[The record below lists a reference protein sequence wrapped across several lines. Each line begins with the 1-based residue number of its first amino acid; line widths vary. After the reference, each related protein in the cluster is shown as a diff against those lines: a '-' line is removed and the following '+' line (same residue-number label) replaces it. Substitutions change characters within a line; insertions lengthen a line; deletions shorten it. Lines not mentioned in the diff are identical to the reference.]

1 MSPRKTIFLV
11 AIIIAIISIALGWYA
26 IKAYTSKNKTPLVG
40 GRIDMWIV
48 GENSAGYDEI
58 IARFKQVRPQFANTD
73 IVITKFLSQADYEK
87 NLISAFS
94 DNRGPDILMVPSVG
108 WEYLENKVT
117 AIPPD
122 AVNVGELSKTY
133 NPTILE
139 NLTISWN
146 GLDAEWKTI
155 VILALKGIAMGYE
168 SLGLYFNSNL
178 MPKPPTTLWEL
189 ETAARNGS
197 EEAFPLGLIL
207 SPSTPQINEILT
219 QSFVSAW
226 INSFSGLTS
235 ANASQAI
242 KRFEVFEKSQLL
254 VPTSPLSDNSFS
266 PPSDFVEEWY
276 QGDTGNSSENGSSNH
291 QNTWLSLIDTIKSR
305 DPKMNQLTDLFALGK
320 VASLIGTPKLMSE
333 IQFATKRVGA
343 NNILTKWNLA
353 TAPLPQF
360 GAQDQSVIF
369 YSYLALSRDTD
380 NPSGAVAF
388 LSFLSTPE
396 AQKLYS
402 VWAPMMI
409 STNINIANSQATSNL
424 TTNYP
429 RTWFAAFIPKRAEIV
444 SFNPWLYLEYIMW
457 LSKVLKSNDI
467 SWWLSQ
473 LVWYINCQRAQLLS
487 QSAFDK
493 ICSLDIQE

>member
-58 IARFKQVRPQFANTD
+58 IARFKQVRPQFANTE

-108 WEYLENKVT
+108 GEYLENKVT

-122 AVNVGELSKTY
+122 VLSVSALAETY
-133 NPTILE
+133 NPTILKE
-139 NLTISWN
+139 LTISGN
-146 GLDAEWKTI
+146 GLDSEGRNI

-168 SLGLYFNSNL
+168 SLGLYFNSDL
-178 MPKPPTTLWEL
+178 MPKAPTTLWEL
-189 ETAARNGS
+189 ENMARNGS
-197 EEAFPLGLIL
+197 EDAFPLGFTL

-226 INSFSGLTS
+226 VGSFSGLTS
-235 ANASQAI
+235 ANALQAI
-242 KRFEVFEKSQLL
+242 KRFEVFEKSQLI
-254 VPTSPLSDNSFS
+254 TSVSSDS
-266 PPSDFVEEWY
+266 PPSTSEFVEGWY
-276 QGDTGNSSENGSSNH
+276 QGDSWNSSISDASNI
-291 QNTWLSLIDTIKSR
+291 QQSWVSLADTIQKG
-305 DPKMNQLTDLFALGK
+305 DLKMNQLTDLFAMGK
-320 VASLIGTPKLMSE
+320 IASLIGTPRLMYD
-333 IQFATKRVGA
+333 IQLATKRVGA
-343 NNILTKWNLA
+343 SNVLLKWNFA

-360 GAQDQSVIF
+360 GVQNQSVIF

-380 NPSGAVAF
+380 NPSWAVAF
-388 LSFLSTPE
+388 LAFLSTPE

-402 VWAPMMI
+402 VWVPMMI
-409 STNINIANSQATSNL
+409 STNRSIASSQATSNL
-424 TTNYP
+424 TMNYP
-429 RTWFAAFIPKRAEIV
+429 RTGFAAFIPKDANIA
-444 SFNPWLYLEYIMW
+444 SFNPWLYLEYMMW
-457 LSKVLKSNDI
+457 LSKVIRSNDI
-467 SWWLSQ
+467 SLWLSQ

-493 ICSLDIQE
+493 TCTLDIQ